1 MSAFKNILF
10 VIALCLSTVVRAA
23 GPLSSSQLT
32 VEYVVNPIGIN
43 TDKPRFSWIPVSSER
58 NQFQSA
64 YEIIVSDSEGDIKN
78 NKGKQWS
85 TGKIATD
92 QTLHIAYGG
101 EALKPFTRYFWK
113 VRIYNQNGEVSDWS
127 PAAF

>member
-10 VIALCLSTVVRAA
+10 LIALCLSMVVHAA

-32 VEYVVNPIGIN
+32 VEYVINPIGIN
-43 TDKPRFSWIPVSSER
+43 TDKPRFSWIPVSAER

-64 YEIIVSDSEGDIKN
+64 YEIIVSENEGDIKT

-85 TGKIATD
+85 TGKITSG
-92 QTLHIAYGG
+92 QTLHIVYGG
-101 EALKPFTRYFWK
+101 EALK
-113 VRIYNQNGEVSDWS
+113 
-127 PAAF
+127 